1 MTIVVTGATGQLG
14 RHVIAGL
21 REKLPADQI
30 VAAVRNPE
38 KAADLGVQVR
48 EADYDRP
55 ETLVAAFAGATK
67 VLLISGNE
75 VGRRVPQ
82 HQAAVD
88 AAKQAGVTHVIY
100 TSAPRADDTTL
111 VLAPEHQATEEIIR
125 ASGVPFTI
133 LRNNWY
139 TENYGPN
146 AQQAIA
152 SGVLIGSAVSGRVAS
167 ATRADFAAGAVA
179 VLTGEGH
186 EGKVYELGG
195 DVAWTFDDLAAEIS
209 AIAGTEI
216 RYRDLTAD
224 EHRAALIEAGLPAET
239 AGFVVALDQ
248 NIAEGT
254 LAEATGELSALI
266 GRPTTPLGEGLAAAL
281 KEA

>member
-1 MTIVVTGATGQLG
+1 MTIVVTGATGRLG
-14 RHVIAGL
+14 RHVVAGL
-21 REKLPADQI
+21 RAKLPAGQV
-30 VAAVRNPE
+30 VAAVRSPE
-38 KAADLGVQVR
+38 KAADLGVEVR

-55 ETLVAAFAGATK
+55 ETLDAAFAGASK
-67 VLLISGNE
+67 VLLISGTE

-82 HQAAVD
+82 HQAVVD
-88 AAKQAGVTHVIY
+88 AAAKAGVTHLVY
-100 TSAPRADDTTL
+100 TSAPHADDTSL
-111 VLAPEHQATEEIIR
+111 VLAPEHKATEEIIR
-125 ASGVPFTI
+125 ASGVPFTF

-139 TENYGPN
+139 TENYVQP

-152 SGVLIGSAVSGRVAS
+152 TGVLTGSAGRGRVAS

-186 EGKVYELGG
+186 EGEVYELAG

-209 AIAGTEI
+209 AIAGREI
-216 RYRDLTAD
+216 PYRNLTAD
-224 EHRAALIEAGLPAET
+224 EHRAALIEAGVPAET
-239 AGFVVALDQ
+239 AGFVVALDR

-254 LAEATGELSALI
+254 LAGATGELRALI

-281 KEA
+281 TEA

>member
-30 VAAVRNPE
+30 VAAVRSPE
-38 KAADLGVQVR
+38 KAADLGVEVR

-55 ETLVAAFAGATK
+55 ETLAAAFAGASK
-67 VLLISGNE
+67 VLLISGDA

-82 HQAAVD
+82 HQAVVD
-88 AAKQAGVTHVIY
+88 AAKAAGVAHLVY
-100 TSAPRADDTTL
+100 TSAPHADDTPL
-111 VLAPEHQATEEIIR
+111 VLAPEHKATEEIIR

-139 TENYGPN
+139 TENYVQN

-152 SGVLIGSAVSGRVAS
+152 TGVLIGSAGAGRVAS

-179 VLTGEGH
+179 VLTGDGH

-209 AIAGTEI
+209 AIAGKEI
-216 RYRDLTAD
+216 RYRNLTAD

-254 LAEATGELSALI
+254 LAEVTGELAALI
-266 GRPTTPLGEGLAAAL
+266 GRPTTPLGDGLAAAL

>member
-152 SGVLIGSAVSGRVAS
+152 SGVLIGSGGSGRVAS

-224 EHRAALIEAGLPAET
+224 EHRAALIEAGLPAEA